1 MSSLQEKI
9 STVQAELD
17 ESLSKVQVIDKEI
30 EAKQAE
36 RQQLIQPIIEAQ
48 GALKALK
55 ELDEVP
61 SDWLV

>member
-61 SDWLV
+61 SD

>member
-9 STVQAELD
+9 ATLQAELD
-17 ESLSKVQVIDKEI
+17 ESLNKMQVINKEI

-36 RQQLIQPIIEAQ
+36 KQQLIQPIIEAQ

-55 ELDEVP
+55 ELNEVP
-61 SDWLV
+61 SD